1 MVEFKNP
8 IQFMQVLPEIIKKG
22 GAIMHRPTTPLVHLG
37 LENDINEEYC
47 IANNIPIFRVQR
59 TGGAIVSNVGDFEFV
74 VVNSTTNVKKVPLL
88 FEKLTHLL
96 ISKNVH
102 TELKDND
109 LLCQGYKVGSW
120 AYRPLDNEKIY
131 TAMHISMSVNMES
144 IKNICKKEMKKVPK
158 GLNDFGV
165 TEQDILKILEELK

>member
-1 MVEFKNP
+1 MIELKNP

-22 GAIMHRPTTPLVHLG
+22 GAIMHRPITPLVHLG
-37 LENDINEEYC
+37 SDNDINERYC

-74 VVNSTTNVKKVPLL
+74 IVDPKTNKTKMPPL
-88 FEKLTHLL
+88 FSKLIHVLV
-96 ISKNVH
+96 SKNLYV
-102 TELKDND
+102 EIENND
-109 LLCQGYKVGSW
+109 ILVDGYKVASW
-120 AYRPLDNEKIY
+120 AYKDVQGGIY

-165 TEQDILKILEELK
+165 YEEDILKILEELK

>member
-1 MVEFKNP
+1 MIEIKNP
-8 IQFMQVLPEIIKKG
+8 IQFMQVLPEVLKKG
-22 GAIMHRPTTPLVHLG
+22 GAIVHRPTTPLVHLG
-37 LENDINEEYC
+37 LDNDINKDYC
-47 IANNIPIFRVQR
+47 TANNIPIFRVQR

-74 VVNSTTNVKKVPLL
+74 VVNSITNIKKVPLL

-102 TELKDND
+102 TELQNND
-109 LLCQGYKVGSW
+109 LLCEGYKVGSW
-120 AYRPLDNEKIY
+120 SYRNLDNNMIY
-131 TAMHISMSVNMES
+131 TAMHLSMSINMES

-165 TEQDILKILEELK
+165 TEQEILKILEELK